1 MMKNNLKL
9 ALRNFRKDKT
19 FTVVNVFGLTGG
31 LAIALLLFL
40 YIRNET
46 SFDKAQAGERPLY
59 RLIFNAQRDGKS
71 EKWGSSPNI
80 AGPAFKENCSAVK
93 AQTRL
98 IRHDFGDNVN
108 VRYGSKKFFESNFYW
123 TDSSF
128 TDVFQ
133 LEMLA
138 GDPQRILNKPNTVL
152 ISESTAKKYF
162 GNLSPVGQVIN
173 VANAYDCEITGVY
186 RDFPKNGSLDADFLG
201 SIVTIKWMVNQLVW
215 SNASFETFV
224 VLQSGTR
231 VQTAEQQMKQVV
243 ETQVKAEDRWFTFS
257 LQPYTEMHLHSPDV
271 ENSYIK
277 RVGDMKQVKI
287 VSALAL
293 IILLIGCINYM
304 NLATA
309 RSQKRYK
316 EVGICKTVG
325 ASRGE
330 LVRRFYAETALLV
343 GIAFI
348 LALLLTALLLPAFN
362 RFAGTALVFSAVL
375 ETPVLLAS
383 GGALLLI
390 LFISGSYPAFYLS
403 AFRPK
408 NLFRHSF
415 RRGSSGGRVRQALVV
430 VQFTVSIV
438 MIFSTFILYRQLL
451 FVQNENTGFHPEQV
465 VAVTTSAASSKE
477 EIASLMNEVSSL
489 SSVRAVCRAQTYPGN
504 GGSGRTLTR
513 GDQPEDSRSL
523 TTCRATAAV
532 TEVLGLK
539 LLAGKPFTDNVTD
552 KDTTYQ
558 VILNKTAVDFL
569 RMKPEEVIGRRM
581 PVISEQDEIV
591 GVVADFHFEDM
602 HKPIGAYAFHNAPT
616 EGRPCM
622 LVRAAAAGMHQLLPQ
637 LETLFRKNIPGSA
650 FEYTFLDA
658 HFRSLYEKEEQTAQ
672 LTLLFSILAVLLA
685 CLGLFGLSAFLVEQR
700 LKEIGV
706 RKVLGATP
714 GRITALVT
722 RSFIIMVLVA
732 AVIALPLAGWLMQQ
746 WLNDFAYR
754 ISITWIYFAGTLA
767 IALVTALLTVSFQA
781 VRAARMNPVLSLR
794 SE

>member
-1 MMKNNLKL
+1 MNNNLKL

-19 FTVVNVFGLTGG
+19 FTIVNVFGLTGG

-59 RLIFNAQRDGKS
+59 RLIFNAQRDGKTT
-71 EKWGSSPNI
+71 KWGGSPNI

-108 VRYGSKKFFESNFYW
+108 VRFGNKKFFESNFYW
-123 TDSSF
+123 TDSTF

-133 LEMLA
+133 LELLA

-152 ISESTAKKYF
+152 ISESMAKKYF

-186 RDFPKNGSLDADFLG
+186 RDFPQNGSLDADFLG
-201 SIVTIKWMVNQLVW
+201 SIVTVKWMVNQLVW
-215 SNASFETFV
+215 SNASFETYML
-224 VLQSGTR
+224 LQDGATA
-231 VQTAEQQMKQVV
+231 QAAEQQLNQVA
-243 ETQVKAEDRWFTFS
+243 EAQVKAEDRWFSFS
-257 LQPYTEMHLHSPDV
+257 LQPYADMHLHSPDV
-271 ENSYIK
+271 ENTYIK

-293 IILLIGCINYM
+293 ILLLIACINYM

-343 GIAFI
+343 GIAFV

-390 LFISGSYPAFYLS
+390 MLVSGSYPAFYLS

-408 NLFRHSF
+408 HLFRHSF

-438 MIFSTFILYRQLL
+438 MIFSTIILYRQLL
-451 FVQNENTGFHPEQV
+451 FVQNENTGFRPEQV
-465 VAVTTSAASSKE
+465 VAVTTSAASSKD
-477 EIASLMNEVSSL
+477 EIASLMNDVRSL
-489 SSVRAVCRAQTYPGN
+489 SSVHSVCRAQTYPGN
-504 GGSGRTLTR
+504 GGSGRTLSS
-513 GDQPEDSRSL
+513 PESPDNGISL
-523 TTCRATAAV
+523 TTCRASSEIAA
-532 TEVLGLK
+532 VLGLE
-539 LLAGKPFTDNVTD
+539 LLAGKAYTDNITEQ
-552 KDTTYQ
+552 DTTYQ

-569 RMKPEEVIGRRM
+569 GLKPGEAIGKR
-581 PVISEQDEIV
+581 VSAISNQDEVV

-616 EGRPCM
+616 ENRPCM
-622 LVRAAAAGMHQLLPQ
+622 LVRADAAAMHQLLPQ

-714 GRITALVT
+714 VRITALVT
-722 RSFIIMVLVA
+722 RSFMVMVLVA
-732 AVIALPLAGWLMQQ
+732 AFIALPLAAWLMQQ

-754 ISITWIYFAGTLA
+754 IAVSWIYFAATLC
-767 IALVTALLTVSFQA
+767 IALLTALLTVSFQA
-781 VRAARMNPVLSLR
+781 VRAARMNPVLTLR